1 MTCGVVY
8 EITYTNQRTNNMEQ
22 REELSLEQWLLFLV
36 PEKSRE
42 LEWEKLLQNFPDS
55 ADRDKILR
63 ALIEMPE
70 EIRGVEVSK
79 DTLRMILARLI
90 EDSFMLFFHLPSYRS
105 VENIIR
111 KYPRDAVGES
121 TGLI

>member
-1 MTCGVVY
+1 
-8 EITYTNQRTNNMEQ
+8 MEQ